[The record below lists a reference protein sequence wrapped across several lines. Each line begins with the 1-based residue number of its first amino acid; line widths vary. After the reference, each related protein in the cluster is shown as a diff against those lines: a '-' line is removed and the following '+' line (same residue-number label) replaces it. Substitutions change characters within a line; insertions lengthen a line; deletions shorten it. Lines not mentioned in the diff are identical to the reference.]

1 MKKNIFIF
9 AVIATLILGSA
20 TASFAQ
26 VEKSLKF
33 TNEEFFKN
41 SEFILE
47 VEGVDHF
54 GVPSI
59 FSYDAKGNCDPNDFY
74 TCQYCKVKRIYK
86 GEANKV
92 SIGDTITILKKG
104 GEPGQGECGFLND
117 NVSGLIVQ
125 DGDTFIVFMEKSDFP
140 ACEREKYGPIVTN
153 NIKEANKRF
162 IQLKHLQDDRRAKL
176 SVWGKVTG
184 LNGLSFENRD
194 ELRTYMQQFESFGV
208 DADAYHK
215 DAEKYYQK
223 KIREIDEFM
232 RNYPQMSIPKTERI
246 YEIDSLR
253 TETII
258 KIIRTPIPTIKE
270 FKGVKKIDD
279 LQIELDDFQRLER
292 QKIDSILNEINILK
306 KSIIEKKN
314 TLRSE
319 SDTKLWVIIHNQQ
332 IYYDNVLDMNFL
344 EFDYC

>member
-9 AVIATLILGSA
+9 AVIAVLILGSA

-26 VEKSLKF
+26 VKETKLL
-33 TNEEFFKN
+33 TNEEFF
-41 SEFILE
+41 
-47 VEGVDHF
+47 
-54 GVPSI
+54 
-59 FSYDAKGNCDPNDFY
+59 
-74 TCQYCKVKRIYK
+74 
-86 GEANKV
+86 
-92 SIGDTITILKKG
+92 
-104 GEPGQGECGFLND
+104 
-117 NVSGLIVQ
+117 
-125 DGDTFIVFMEKSDFP
+125 EKSDFIIEGKAIGNNSYSYDINGNYDPNDIYTSSLFVVNYVYKNNSNTTISSGDTLNIIWKSGMIYKKVKIEINGYFHDYEEEIWSNLEKPTIDVALNEYAICFFTKQLLPEDP
-140 ACEREKYGPIVTN
+140 AGNKNSRFLQVNVLQNKAGAA
-153 NIKEANKRF
+153 IKTQGSIR
-162 IQLKHLQDDRRAKL
+162 
-176 SVWGKVTG
+176 G
-184 LNGLSFENRD
+184 LNGLKFPNRD
-194 ELRTYMQQFESFGV
+194 SLYLYMKQFEKYGV
-208 DADAYHK
+208 DGYYEV
-215 DAEKYYQK
+215 EKYYQK
-223 KIREIDEFM
+223 KRREIDDFK